1 MYLPIYSSFII
12 AAFALGEGLFNARI
26 YAAIVWAVLLSCISS
41 PFILLQVI
49 KYFNKKQVEYLAST
63 NPLKQKGD
71 GKGSP
76 LYLHIKCRAP
86 VTRGQQEIFRE
97 KLNELNLVLI
107 DRRTN
112 RQGRGLDATVQTDLY
127 VRDETINIK
136 LQKIG
141 AQRRIKS
148 ALQNAMSLT
157 EEEAKSFVAAAEEL
171 QKLMS
176 EDTQFFQKF
185 DTNNVSIC
193 LCYLIGSPFSSCYL
207 YVSLDLLFLGWCCQ
221 SSRTENWS

>member
-1 MYLPIYSSFII
+1 M
-12 AAFALGEGLFNARI
+12 
-26 YAAIVWAVLLSCISS
+26 LLSCISS

-63 NPLKQKGD
+63 NPLKQKGE
-71 GKGSP
+71 GGLSP
-76 LYLHIKCRAP
+76 LYLHIKCKAP

-97 KLNELNLVLI
+97 KLNELNLVLL

-127 VRDETINIK
+127 VRDETIKIR

-141 AQRRIKS
+141 AQRRIKA

-157 EEEAKSFVAAAEEL
+157 TEEAKSFATAAEEL
-171 QKLMS
+171 QRLMS
-176 EDTQFFQKF
+176 DDAQFFQKF

-193 LCYLIGSPFSSCYL
+193 IFYLIQSTF
-207 YVSLDLLFLGWCCQ
+207 LFVILI
-221 SSRTENWS
+221 